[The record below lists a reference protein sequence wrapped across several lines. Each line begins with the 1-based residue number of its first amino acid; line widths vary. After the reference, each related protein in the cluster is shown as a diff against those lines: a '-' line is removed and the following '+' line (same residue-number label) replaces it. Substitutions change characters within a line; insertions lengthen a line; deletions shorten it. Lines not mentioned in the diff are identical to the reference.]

1 VLVGG
6 RGVVIGDRPTIKS
19 ALFLSEKLFRRK
31 KATFPGVA
39 PAGEAAGATGTT
51 PAHTGG
57 RL

>member
-1 VLVGG
+1 MLVGG
-6 RGVVIGDRPTIKS
+6 RGVVIGDRPTTKS

-39 PAGEAAGATGTT
+39 PVGAAVATGTT
-51 PAHTGG
+51 PAHIGG